1 MNGKPPIKLSE
12 DEKVLFGPVRRAST
26 TNLVVKSE
34 DNPQEATH
42 TSFRTVWI
50 TNKRVIIKSGESA
63 LTYPNRDVQTIVINR
78 SKKKGQE
85 HCFNLLKL
93 KTEKGRTV
101 DIELPGVEN
110 EKEIVLK
117 EAFPNAVIEE
127 SKGVGGWLDR
137 VLGS

>member
-1 MNGKPPIKLSE
+1 MNEKPPIKLGE
-12 DEKVLFGPVRRAST
+12 DEEILFGPIRKAST

-50 TNKRVIIKSGESA
+50 TNHRVIIKSGESA
-63 LTYPNRDVQTIVINR
+63 LTYPNVDVTTILINR
-78 SKKKGQE
+78 PKKKGQE
-85 HCFNLLKL
+85 DCFNLLKL

-110 EKEIVLK
+110 EKEALLK
-117 EAFPNAVIEE
+117 EIFPNAHIEE
-127 SKGVGGWLDR
+127 SKGVSGWLDR
-137 VLGS
+137 LLGE